1 MGSSSTSFLA
11 MSSGNSIRVAP
22 GLSVAATLNALRTI
36 SATLCS
42 LRMDDA
48 HLVTGLNI
56 ETMSMAWWD
65 SLCRRCGAARPPGA
79 GTGGEGVL
87 AGGAPG
93 GRVVG
98 AGARREGRDPGP
110 PLVRAGTV

>member
-1 MGSSSTSFLA
+1 
-11 MSSGNSIRVAP
+11 MSSGSSIRVAP
-22 GLSVAATLNALRTI
+22 GFSVAATLNALRTI

-65 SLCRRCGAARPPGA
+65 SLCRRVVAACPA
-79 GTGGEGVL
+79 MATTGDESML
-87 AGGAPG
+87 AVATPVSRLVAPG
-93 GRVVG
+93 PSV
-98 AGARREGRDPGP
+98 ARQTPGLP
-110 PLVRAGTV
+110 VMRP

>member
-1 MGSSSTSFLA
+1 
-11 MSSGNSIRVAP
+11 MSSGSSIRVAP

-65 SLCRRCGAARPPGA
+65 SLCRRVVAARPA
-79 GTGGEGVL
+79 VATTGGEAMF
-87 AGGAPG
+87 AGATPG

-98 AGARREGRDPGP
+98 PGP
-110 PLVRAGTV
+110 RGGRQTPGLPLLPP